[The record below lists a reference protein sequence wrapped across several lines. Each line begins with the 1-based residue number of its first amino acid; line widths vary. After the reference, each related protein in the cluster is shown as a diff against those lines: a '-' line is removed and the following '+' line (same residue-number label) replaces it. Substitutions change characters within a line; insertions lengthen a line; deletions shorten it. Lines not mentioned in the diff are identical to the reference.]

1 MQRTNGARLWV
12 LFWAT
17 SAAFSLWMRAGLPI
31 HAIEGAPYD
40 DGLFIKLAKSISNGQ
55 WLGAYDNATLVK
67 GAFYSIFI
75 AAAHIIYMPI
85 KIAEQAVYVGASF
98 IIAFVLSSRVR
109 YGKLFGALLFAFLCA
124 NPVLWYEDFERVIRD
139 GLYVGL
145 ALAVTGLTALVAFP
159 NGPRTHVNA
168 LVAGLSLGLTAGA
181 FWTTREEGVI
191 LVPSVAIIA
200 VVGFAHQ
207 ALRMPAGLRSLK
219 VVWPWGLTL
228 SSCAAALGFVA
239 VLGTISALNFH
250 YYGVFETVEVKQ
262 AAFVRAY
269 GALARIKPDHWQRY
283 VVFPED
289 ARKRAYAVSP
299 AAREL
304 APVFEGPYGQE
315 WAHKY
320 CAEAGIDPCTGV
332 HAGWFQ
338 WVFREA
344 VAHAGHY
351 TSASEAKAYYK
362 RLAKEINTA
371 CADGRL
377 DCLPPR
383 ATLVPPF
390 QWQYVGDTWAKA
402 KLVFR
407 LLLYMGSD
415 NRHIE
420 QGVASRGYIDSI
432 ADVIGPTI
440 PQSTPRFEAHGWAGS
455 LQSRPSVQ
463 LRSHGF
469 AHFDTS
475 LDLEPAPDVELIYP
489 GLQVVRFVLDTDC
502 PPADCD
508 LVLGWPDKPEMAV
521 PLTAFAKNTMPL
533 HDLVKMQIDDVS
545 TTPSFSLT
553 DHLRAVQGRLAR
565 SIARFYTVAC
575 RALFLPACAGLLA
588 AAVFYRRAGVPAI
601 VYALA
606 LGCGMAVMCRV
617 VLLAYLDVTSIPF
630 TYPYLVNASPFL
642 IAFVALG
649 LYAGVA
655 SVAAIFPKNVRV

>member
-1 MQRTNGARLWV
+1 
-12 LFWAT
+12 
-17 SAAFSLWMRAGLPI
+17 MRAGLPI

-40 DGLFIKLAKSISNGQ
+40 DGLFIKLAKSISAGQ

-75 AAAHIIYMPI
+75 AAAHFAYVPL
-85 KIAEQAVYVGASF
+85 KIAEQGVYVGASF
-98 IIAFVLSSRVR
+98 IVARVLSRRVR
-109 YGKLFGALLFAFLCA
+109 YGQVFGALLFFLLCA
-124 NPVLWYEDFERVIRD
+124 NPLLWYEDFERVIRD

-145 ALAVTGLTALVAFP
+145 ALAVTGLTALVSFP
-159 NGPRTHVNA
+159 DGSRGPLRSVVT
-168 LVAGLSLGLTAGA
+168 GLSLGLVAGA

-191 LVPSVAIIA
+191 LVPTVAIIA
-200 VVGFAHQ
+200 ATGCAQQ
-207 ALRMPAGLRSLK
+207 ALHVPAGLRSLR
-219 VVWPWGLTL
+219 VRLPWGMVL
-228 SSCAAALGFVA
+228 SSCAAALGFAA
-239 VLGTISALNFH
+239 VLATISELNFR
-250 YYGVFETVEVKQ
+250 YYGAFETVEVKQ
-262 AAFVRAY
+262 APFVRAY

-304 APVFEGPYGQE
+304 AQVFEGPYGQE

-351 TSASEAKAYYK
+351 TSASAAKAYYK
-362 RLAKEINTA
+362 RLSKEINAA

-383 ATLVPPF
+383 ATLAPPF
-390 QWQYVGDTWAKA
+390 HWEYVGQTWAKA
-402 KLVFR
+402 KLILR
-407 LLLYMGSD
+407 LLLFMGSD
-415 NRHIE
+415 DRHIE
-420 QGVASRGYIDSI
+420 QGVASRGYVDSI
-432 ADVIGPTI
+432 ADVVGPII
-440 PQSTPRFEAHGWAGS
+440 PQSTPRFVAHGWAGA

-463 LRSHGF
+463 IRSHGF
-469 AHFDTS
+469 AHFDAS
-475 LDLEPAPDVELIYP
+475 LDLEAAPDVELIYP
-489 GLQVVRFVLDTDC
+489 GLKVVRFVIDTDC
-502 PPADCD
+502 PPAECD
-508 LVLGWPDKPEMAV
+508 LVLGWPDQPERAV

-533 HDLVKMQIDDVS
+533 HDQVKVQIDAVS
-545 TTPSFSLT
+545 TAPSFPLT
-553 DHLRAVQGRLAR
+553 SDLRALQGR
-565 SIARFYTVAC
+565 IARGIAQFYAFVC
-575 RALFLPACAGLLA
+575 RVLLVPACAGLLFG
-588 AAVFYRRAGVPAI
+588 AVFYRRAGVPAI

-606 LGCGMAVMCRV
+606 AGCGAAVMCRV

-649 LYAGVA
+649 VYAGITAVA
-655 SVAAIFPKNVRV
+655 GVLGSRRQALLF